1 MTTNVSDTG
10 PGLTDALL
18 YFVQL
23 PFIGPREAR
32 FRRTK
37 HWVHWLA
44 HRQAAAWGTSV
55 EAFRKQHFD
64 PSNLCKETGLTD
76 VQVDDYSHRN
86 KVDSGTVA
94 VMQKIIS
101 EYSLSRGEGKD
112 GSKVWAPAMIALALF
127 GLDDSPRGRN
137 WRFLLFSALNELV
150 RQRGA
155 PDVKWDIRI
164 ALDAAYIV
172 MLYFHLGPSAQ
183 AAARFASSIHDELIQ
198 LRVEEA
204 EEHFLQTLPWK

>member
-1 MTTNVSDTG
+1 MEG
-10 PGLTDALL
+10 PGFKDKLL
-18 YFVQL
+18 YALQL
-23 PFIGPREAR
+23 PLLGPREAK
-32 FRRTK
+32 FRRVRR
-37 HWVHWLA
+37 WVEWLA

-55 EAFRKQHFD
+55 EAFRQRHCD
-64 PSNLCKETGLTD
+64 PRRLCEETELTD
-76 VQVDDYSHRN
+76 AQVGEYSHRN

-94 VMQKIIS
+94 VMQKLVTQ
-101 EYSLSRGEGKD
+101 YSLSRSEGKA

-127 GLDDSPRGRN
+127 GLDRSPRERD

-155 PDVKWDIRI
+155 SDVEWDIRV

-183 AAARFASSIHDELIQ
+183 AAARFASSIQDELIQ

-204 EEHFLQTLPWK
+204 EEHFLQSLHWK